1 MQQRD
6 KKIVCFETIR
16 MEMPSEN
23 EFLSNLS
30 ICPSCFFS
38 CEIHETKN
46 IDNEREFIEHD
57 SSLTEILSILMHF
70 KRFKWQQ
77 KQNCNHQSAKLI
89 YYFSFK
95 SIPNWFDGGRIKQ
108 STWTFSNCFF
118 KWYHPI
124 IDSSVVCLRNYRLEF
139 ILNSIYKQS
148 IPNFD
153 SRISSCNSMLVH
165 FTRVN

>member
-1 MQQRD
+1 MN
-6 KKIVCFETIR
+6 FYPT
-16 MEMPSEN
+16 
-23 EFLSNLS
+23 
-30 ICPSCFFS
+30 CPPAQAVFS
-38 CEIHETKN
+38 GEIHETKN
-46 IDNEREFIEHD
+46 RDNEREFIEHD

-77 KQNCNHQSAKLI
+77 KEHNLRVQNCIHQSAKLI

-108 STWTFSNCFF
+108 STWTSSNCFF

-139 ILNSIYKQS
+139 IINSIYKQS